1 LSSVSTSADFV
12 AVTGSLPLGG
22 SSTFLLNLTLA
33 RGAAGRG
40 TDIIVLSAD
49 PPFAADLR
57 AAGATVTP
65 LPDPGAI
72 YEDRLAQ
79 AYAILAA
86 REPRAV
92 LSTLSAESFE
102 LLRLVPPGVARV
114 GMIQSHDP
122 GPYRLAKLYAD
133 CLDAVV
139 GVSDEICRSLRSE
152 PVFAQTR
159 IELIHYGID
168 FRSVSSR
175 LTLPIGAPLRI
186 CYLGR
191 LVEEQKRVSRLA
203 RLSERLEA
211 RQIHHRLTIA
221 GEGPE
226 EARLRVALAGRRDVL
241 LRGPIPNRE
250 VGQFFAEQDVFVL
263 LSDYEGLPLTLLE
276 AMGAGTVPV
285 VSDLVSGMREVV
297 NESRGF
303 LVPVDDIDAAVDAIR
318 HLAGNR
324 EQLNS
329 LSVAATAYVR
339 DQFSAKKMSARFQQL
354 VSELGSERPIWPAEV
369 RVPTPRGLRASWA
382 FRGAPRVLRR
392 LFRRAGLKRPA

>member
-1 LSSVSTSADFV
+1 
-12 AVTGSLPLGG
+12 
-22 SSTFLLNLTLA
+22 
-33 RGAAGRG
+33 
-40 TDIIVLSAD
+40 
-49 PPFAADLR
+49 
-57 AAGATVTP
+57 
-65 LPDPGAI
+65 
-72 YEDRLAQ
+72 
-79 AYAILAA
+79 
-86 REPRAV
+86 
-92 LSTLSAESFE
+92 
-102 LLRLVPPGVARV
+102 
-114 GMIQSHDP
+114 
-122 GPYRLAKLYAD
+122 
-133 CLDAVV
+133 
-139 GVSDEICRSLRSE
+139 
-152 PVFAQTR
+152 
-159 IELIHYGID
+159 
-168 FRSVSSR
+168 
-175 LTLPIGAPLRI
+175 
-186 CYLGR
+186 
-191 LVEEQKRVSRLA
+191 
-203 RLSERLEA
+203 
-211 RQIHHRLTIA
+211 
-221 GEGPE
+221 
-226 EARLRVALAGRRDVL
+226 
-241 LRGPIPNRE
+241 